1 MSDVSGSE
9 SEGVANS
16 GGYGRVRHK
25 WNGRWSHLPKE
36 KQEQYK
42 AIEARVQ
49 AKVERGEL

>member
-1 MSDVSGSE
+1 MSGVPANE

-25 WNGRWSHLPKE
+25 WNGKWSHLPAD

-49 AKVERGEL
+49 EKVDKGLL